1 MLERAS
7 ELLEWTMVEPPRNE
21 GTEWQLRQ
29 QDADDRAR
37 NVWRGVVGELATRI
51 EGGSSDIVPGRYSR
65 RREDGGRNKET
76 TKDAIRNDTQINMR
90 TDHVT
95 VPYQATSTIAA
106 TNHYNR
112 PPYEEDS
119 NLNEDNE
126 DKEDLDDT
134 PFSRRYGRLA
144 VIWAFSWELAAGIQ
158 PVSTWNQEPL
168 QMVRMWLLQV
178 ESTCGHFGGVATDIN
193 QYLLV
198 NNYVAQWNSNA
209 YSPMV
214 FFFQTAASEL
224 MSDAGC
230 HR

>member
-29 QDADDRAR
+29 QDADDRAQ

-76 TKDAIRNDTQINMR
+76 TKDAIRSDTQINMR

-134 PFSRRYGRLA
+134 EIREAGSNM
-144 VIWAFSWELAAGIQ
+144 GIQ
-158 PVSTWNQEPL
+158 LGTSCWNPASIYLEPGTITDGSH
-168 QMVRMWLLQV
+168 VAAPGCPRRC
-178 ESTCGHFGGVATDIN
+178 ES
-193 QYLLV
+193 
-198 NNYVAQWNSNA
+198 S
-209 YSPMV
+209 
-214 FFFQTAASEL
+214 FFQATPPEIDSERP
-224 MSDAGC
+224 STF
-230 HR
+230 